1 MDNQELTKAMP
12 MTASTDARTLEVAKF
27 VAQWAHETGR
37 RMSHQTIAEL
47 FDQVRPFYVA
57 LRPNPN
63 KPQHPA
69 QAPRGPVLAASV
81 AEMPRTVDIESA
93 LDDLGL

>member
-1 MDNQELTKAMP
+1 MDNQELKKAMP
-12 MTASTDARTLEVAKF
+12 MTASTDARTLEVAQF

-63 KPQHPA
+63 KPQHPG
-69 QAPRGPVLAASV
+69 QASPKRRVGGALG
-81 AEMPRTVDIESA
+81 RSA
-93 LDDLGL
+93 KTGA